1 VSGRESRPD
10 QAALRLQAEAAARAR
25 AEWAPEHL
33 EALSPEA
40 ARRTLH
46 ELRVH
51 QIELEMQA
59 EELRRAQGE
68 LDAARAL
75 YFDLYD
81 LAPVGYCTVDERGMI
96 LQANLTAA
104 SLLGV
109 ARGALV
115 EQLLTRF
122 IAPADHATFARCRR
136 QLLDAGG
143 AGSCELRMLRHDRSA
158 FWAFV
163 TATAARD
170 AGGEPAV
177 RMVMSDVTAQKDA
190 ERERARL
197 ESELQHA
204 RRLESVGHLAGGV
217 AHDFNNMLGVILGY
231 AEFGLRQVEPG
242 NPLWEVLSGVHN
254 AAARSADLTRQLL
267 AFARKQPVTPAVLDL
282 NETLRGSLRLL
293 KRLIGENVEIA
304 LRPEPAL
311 WAVKIDPSQ
320 MDQILANLCIN
331 ARDAIAGVGR
341 VDIET
346 ANCAVERGA
355 HPDAAPGE
363 YVRLVVR
370 DTGCGM
376 DRESLAHVFDPFFT
390 TKGVGQGTG
399 LGLATVYGAVRQ
411 GGGFITAESEPG
423 RGATFSVHLP
433 RHLGAAPPLRAATRP
448 APAPRGRETLLVVED
463 EPALL
468 HIITRHLESLG
479 YVVLAAGGPAEALR
493 LARDHDGAIDLL
505 LTDVIMPEMNGQGL
519 ARELMASRP
528 QLRCLFMSG
537 YTADVIAKSGVLD
550 EGLCFVEKPFSMD
563 DLATEICEALDAGRE
578 G

>member
-1 VSGRESRPD
+1 VNSRESRPD
-10 QAALRLQAEAAARAR
+10 HAALRQQAEAAVRAR
-25 AEWAPEHL
+25 AEWAPEKF
-33 EALSPEA
+33 ESLSPEA

-59 EELRRAQGE
+59 GELRRAQAE
-68 LDAARAL
+68 LDAARGL

-122 IAPADHATFARCRR
+122 VAPVDHGVFAQCRR
-136 QLLDAGG
+136 RLFEEGG
-143 AGSCELRMLRHDRSA
+143 AGSCELRMLRHDRSS
-158 FWAFV
+158 FWAYV
-163 TATAARD
+163 AARAARAAD
-170 AGGEPAV
+170 GEPTLRIV
-177 RMVMSDVTAQKDA
+177 VSDVTAQKDA

-231 AEFGLRQVEPG
+231 AEFGLRQTEAVH
-242 NPLWEVLSGVHN
+242 PLSEVLLGIQH
-254 AAARSADLTRQLL
+254 AAARSAELTRQLL
-267 AFARKQPVTPAVLDL
+267 AFARKQAVTPAVLDL
-282 NETLRGSLRLL
+282 NDTLRGSLRLL
-293 KRLIGENVEIA
+293 KRLIGENIDIA
-304 LRPEPAL
+304 LRPGADL
-311 WAVKIDPSQ
+311 WPVKIDPSQ
-320 MDQILANLCIN
+320 MDQILANLCVN

-346 ANCAVERGA
+346 ANCVLDAA
-355 HPDAAPGE
+355 HPDAPPGE

-370 DTGCGM
+370 DSGCGM
-376 DRESLAHVFDPFFT
+376 NRDALAHVFDPFFT

-411 GGGFITAESEPG
+411 GGGFITVESEPG
-423 RGATFSVHLP
+423 RGATFTIHLP
-433 RHLGAAPPLRAATRP
+433 RHDGAVPPVRAATLP
-448 APAPRGRETLLVVED
+448 SPAPRGRETLLVVED

-468 HIITRHLESLG
+468 HIITRHLESRAYG
-479 YVVLAAGGPAEALR
+479 VLAAHGPADALR
-493 LARDHDGAIDLL
+493 LARDHAGAIDLL
-505 LTDVIMPEMNGQGL
+505 LTDVIMPEMNGQSL
-519 ARELMASRP
+519 ARALLSSRP

-537 YTADVIAKSGVLD
+537 YTADVIAQNGVLD

-563 DLATEICEALDAGRE
+563 DLAREICDALDGGRQP
-578 G
+578 